1 MVKIDGKRVPA
12 RAPRE
17 HLLGVVR
24 NLAYKYLNIRVS
36 PHDIGSLHRMNA
48 SRKSP
53 ILVK

>member
-1 MVKIDGKRVPA
+1 MVKIDGKNLPA

-24 NLAYKYLNIRVS
+24 HLAKKYLNMKLS
-36 PHDIGSLHRMNA
+36 SYDIGTISRMNA
-48 SRKSP
+48 SRRAP